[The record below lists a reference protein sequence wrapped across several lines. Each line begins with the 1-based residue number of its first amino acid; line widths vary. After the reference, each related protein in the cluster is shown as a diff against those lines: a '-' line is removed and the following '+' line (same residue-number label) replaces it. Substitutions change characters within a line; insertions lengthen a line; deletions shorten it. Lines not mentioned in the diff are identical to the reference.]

1 MLVHI
6 EPDMETTRIYF
17 HKKAL
22 PFTQS
27 VDIPDEI
34 LAEYKK
40 AEDAYY
46 AALKK
51 IYPYLTDPDEGREYV
66 I

>member
-6 EPDMETTRIYF
+6 EPDMETTRLHF
-17 HKKAL
+17 HKEAL
-22 PFTQS
+22 SFTQS

-34 LAEYKK
+34 LAEYEK

-46 AALKK
+46 AARRK
-51 IYPYLTDPDEGREYV
+51 IYSYLEL
-66 I
+66 